1 MGLLDC
7 KPTGSMLAYQIFP
20 TTHPMFYNYLK
31 IALRLLSRNKL
42 ISAINILGLA
52 LALAASLM
60 IGIFLHDELIYD
72 RYHNNSDNIYRVTRN
87 FLSPDGSVSLH
98 LGLVAAPFGPLLK
111 NDFLDIKEAA
121 RIRRC
126 YEPLSVEAD
135 GKFKERLSN
144 NNSYYA
150 EPTIFKIF
158 SIPVIAGDTKAALE
172 KPFTM
177 MVSEVTAEQYFGT
190 IDVIGRRLKINDAIV
205 EITGVYETF
214 PRQSHWHPDILVSFS
229 TLNDDRIYG
238 REKLETSWSE
248 NNFSTYIL
256 VDEHFDR
263 NKAEKLLPAF
273 VDKHMGNAGNPQL
286 PSTWTNLFLQPLTSI
301 HLHSHLDF
309 ELEANGS
316 INHVYTMAAIGVF
329 LVLIACFN
337 FINLS
342 TARATTRGKEV
353 GLRKVVGAFKHQL
366 IVQHLSESILIALLS
381 FLLSIIFI
389 TMAMPWLN
397 DFTGKSLE
405 LSDYASPFTITVVL
419 GFMISVGVLAGLY
432 PAFIISGFK
441 PALILK
447 GKNGYARGSGS
458 IRKILVVI
466 QFSISVVM
474 IIATLVT
481 YQQLSF
487 LNARELG
494 YAKNQVLMIGY
505 DNSIAEHYDAFYHEL
520 TRNPAIINAT
530 RSSLIPTDRLLA
542 YRGTFVEQGD
552 SLIATEINMKDVR
565 IDHEFFSS
573 YKIPFISGRNFSR
586 DVKTDDSLAFIIN
599 ETAARMVGWSNEE
612 AIGKVLKNGFTK
624 GRVIGVVKDFH
635 FESLHEPIVPVVFHG
650 ERNFNRLSVLVLES
664 EMERALEHMEKVWN
678 QFVPERPFDYDFLAQ
693 RYSWYYKSEQSQNEL
708 LIIFAALAI
717 LIASMG
723 LFGLAT
729 FNAIQRQKEVSI
741 RKVLGAPIGNIIQ
754 LLSKEIL
761 ILIIVASIVA
771 WPVAWYFMSQWLNNF
786 AYHIEMAISTYLIA
800 GALAV
805 VVALLT
811 VGIQTLK
818 AALVNPAT
826 ILRNE

>member
-1 MGLLDC
+1 
-7 KPTGSMLAYQIFP
+7 MLALP
-20 TTHPMFYNYLK
+20 NKHPITEPMSLNYLK
-31 IALRLLSRNKL
+31 IALRLLSRNRL
-42 ISAINILGLA
+42 VSSINILGLA

-72 RYHNNSDNIYRVTRN
+72 RYHKNSDSIYRVTRN

-111 NDFLDIKEAA
+111 NDFSDIKESG

-126 YEPLSVEAD
+126 YEPLSIEED

-144 NNSYYA
+144 ENSFYA
-150 EPTIFKIF
+150 EPSIFKIF
-158 SIPVIAGDTKAALE
+158 SIPIVAGDTKSTLE

-177 MVSEVTAEQYFGT
+177 MVSEVAANRYFGT
-190 IDVIGRRLKINDAIV
+190 TNVIGRQLKINDVIV
-205 EITGVYETF
+205 EVTGVYKAF
-214 PRQSHWHPDILVSFS
+214 PRQSHWHPDILVSFN

-256 VDEHFDR
+256 VNEQFDR
-263 NKAEKLLPAF
+263 KKAEAQLPAF
-273 VDKHMGNAGNPQL
+273 VDKHMGAPGNPQL
-286 PSTWTNLFLQPLTSI
+286 PSAWTNLFLQPLTSI

-316 INHVYTMAAIGVF
+316 INYVYTMGAVGVF

-353 GLRKVVGAFKHQL
+353 GLRKVVGAFKRQL
-366 IVQHLSESILIALLS
+366 IAQHLGESILIAFLS
-381 FLLSIIFI
+381 FLLSLVFI
-389 TMAMPWLN
+389 SMAMPWLN
-397 DFTGKSLE
+397 NFTGKSLE
-405 LSDYASPFTITVVL
+405 LSDYATPFSILVIL
-419 GFMISVGVLAGLY
+419 GFMAIVGIMAGLY

-447 GKNGYARGSGS
+447 GQNGSVKGSGG
-458 IRKILVVI
+458 IRKVLVVV
-466 QFSISVVM
+466 QFAISIVM

-494 YAKNQVLMIGY
+494 YAKDQVLTIGY
-505 DNSIAEHYDAFYHEL
+505 DDTIMKHYDAFYNEL
-520 TRNPAIINAT
+520 RKNPAVINAT
-530 RSSLIPTDRLLA
+530 RTSLIPTDRLLA
-542 YRGTFVEQGD
+542 YRGTFVERGD
-552 SLIATEINMKDVR
+552 SLVATEINMKDVR
-565 IDHEFFSS
+565 IDHEFFDT
-573 YKIPFISGRNFSR
+573 YQIPFVSGRNLSR
-586 DVKTDDSLAFIIN
+586 DIKSDDSLAFIIN
-599 ETAARMVGWSNEE
+599 ETAARMVGWNNEE
-612 AIGKVLKNGFTK
+612 AIGKVLKNGGTK
-624 GRVIGVVKDFH
+624 GTVVGVVRDFH

-650 ERNFNRLSVLVLES
+650 ERSFNRISVLVSES
-664 EMERALEHMEKVWN
+664 DMEAALTHMEKVWN
-678 QFVPERPFDYDFLAQ
+678 QFVTERPFDYNFLAQ
-693 RYSWYYKSEQSQNEL
+693 RYSWEYKSEQSQNEL
-708 LIIFAALAI
+708 FIIFALLAI
-717 LIASMG
+717 FIASMG

-729 FNAIQRQKEVSI
+729 FNTLQRRKEVSI
-741 RKVLGAPIGNIIQ
+741 RKVLGAPIGSIIQ

-761 ILIIVASIVA
+761 ILILVASVVA
-771 WPVAWYFMSQWLNNF
+771 WPVAWYVMTKWLDDF
-786 AYHIEMAISTYLIA
+786 AYHIEMTISTYLMA

-805 VVALLT
+805 VIALLT
-811 VGIQTLK
+811 VGSQTLK
-818 AALVNPAT
+818 TALINPAT